1 MNDGKVYT
9 EIDYKKFVS
18 LVKNMIKNIED
29 YKAVRIRYRIDC
41 ASERE
46 LNDAQRRCTGS
57 IFSVKQYLEKM
68 DV

>member
-1 MNDGKVYT
+1 MNDGKVYI

-18 LVKNMIKNIED
+18 LVKDMIKDIED
-29 YKAVRIRYRIDC
+29 YKYVRIRRSIDC

-46 LNDAQRRCTGS
+46 LVDKERRCKGS

>member
-1 MNDGKVYT
+1 MNDGKVYI

-18 LVKNMIKNIED
+18 LVKDMIKNIED
-29 YKAVRIRYRIDC
+29 YQGVRIRYRINC

-46 LNDAQRRCTGS
+46 LVDKERRCAGS
-57 IFSVKQYLEKM
+57 IFSVEQYLKKM